1 LHKKNVNRKNT
12 NWRWKQKLE
21 VEINKIRIS
30 IFFKEVLFFNQFNVL
45 FSHSIIL
52 FKNPTIILGFRI
64 PSHQTWASLSQ
75 FFMMRINQFK
85 FSIPNLYHLKLVV
98 TPITLKIYYI
108 SICDPTIPKT
118 WWTRKETWGVF
129 TI

>member
-12 NWRWKQKLE
+12 NWSWKQKLE
-21 VEINKIRIS
+21 LEINRIKVS

-45 FSHSIIL
+45 FSHSIIIL
-52 FKNPTIILGFRI
+52 KNSTIILSFRG
-64 PSHQTWASLSQ
+64 PSHQIWASLSQ
-75 FFMMRINQFK
+75 FFMMRINQSK

-98 TPITLKIYYI
+98 TPITLKIHYI

-118 WWTRKETWGVF
+118 LWTRKETWGVF